1 MTTPEAEAERLLP
14 CAYPASMCGGALK
27 VDKDYHWEFCRAASR
42 PAVAAA
48 LAAVE
53 QKQRERD
60 AEIAKNYYS
69 DDGLYGLTDAESKIA
84 IGIANAIL
92 AKPEAK

>member
-1 MTTPEAEAERLLP
+1 MSDSEQKLCERIAELE
-14 CAYPASMCGGALK
+14 
-27 VDKDYHWEFCRAASR
+27 
-42 PAVAAA
+42 AA